1 MLAINGRSL
10 TQHSFASDDTNRR
23 LAHHALRPHTLS
35 RHNHVRR
42 SRLADG
48 RGAQAELSNRR
59 LVASADPCP
68 CVPLT

>member
-1 MLAINGRSL
+1 MMLAINGRSL

-48 RGAQAELSNRR
+48 RGALK
-59 LVASADPCP
+59 ASRTVVSLPRQIRVRAC
-68 CVPLT
+68 L